1 MLHVRIPGIR
11 KSEGHIKAEMAA
23 VERQCESI
31 IARFDALGRAP
42 TAAER
47 EARRVDFLA
56 TRKRLGELGT
66 ELLALRC
73 PCVDS

>member
-1 MLHVRIPGIR
+1 MLHVRIPGTR
-11 KSEGHIKAEMAA
+11 KSEGRIKAEMAA

-31 IARFDALGRAP
+31 VARFDALQRAP

-47 EARRVDFLA
+47 EARRLDFLA
-56 TRKRLGELGT
+56 GRKRLGELGT

-73 PCVDS
+73 PYGAS